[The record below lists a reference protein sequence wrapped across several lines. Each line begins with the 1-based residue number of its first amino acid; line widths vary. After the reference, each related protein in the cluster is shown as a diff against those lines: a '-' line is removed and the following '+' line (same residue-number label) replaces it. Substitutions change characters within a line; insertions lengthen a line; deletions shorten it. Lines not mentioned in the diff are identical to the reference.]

1 MKQKKHSLL
10 LGAHMSIA
18 GGFDQAIERGQSID
32 CAAIQIFTKSNR
44 QWQGKP
50 ISTEQADLFKQ
61 TLKNSS
67 ISFIAAHASYL
78 INLGA
83 SNKEMQHKSIQA
95 LAIELQRC
103 DQLEIPYL
111 VLHPGS
117 RLENSQ
123 DATLKQIAQFI
134 DDIYE
139 TTNAHCSILLENMAG
154 QGSASCSTF
163 EQLAEL
169 KSLISHK
176 RKIGF
181 CFDTCHA
188 FAAGYDLRNEKEYI
202 AVWEKFDKYL
212 GLEHLKMIHLNDSKK
227 ELGSKVDRHEDI
239 GKGKMGIEAF
249 KLFMNDK
256 RLFDVP
262 KILETP
268 RDTLEDYA
276 RNMHILKQLLDNKTK
291 KNLGL
296 ED

>member
-1 MKQKKHSLL
+1 MKHKKHSLL

-18 GGFDQAIERGQSID
+18 GGFDLSIARGQSID
-32 CAAIQIFTKSNR
+32 CTAIQIFTKSNR
-44 QWQGKP
+44 QWQAKP
-50 ISTEQADLFKQ
+50 ISTEQADLFKKA
-61 TLKNSS
+61 LKNSS

-103 DQLEIPYL
+103 DQLGIPYL

-123 DATLKQIAQFI
+123 ETALKQIAQFI

-154 QGSASCSTF
+154 QGSAVCSTF

-169 KSLISHK
+169 KNLISHK

-188 FAAGYDLRNEKEYI
+188 FAAGYDLRSEKEYTD
-202 AVWEKFDKYL
+202 VWEKFDKHL

-239 GKGKMGIEAF
+239 GKGKMGIESF

-256 RLFDVP
+256 RLFDIP

-276 RNMHILKQLLDNKTK
+276 RNMHILKQLLDSKTK
-291 KNLGL
+291 KSLEL